1 VSTVLEVHDLRV
13 SLRSGLAAQPAK
25 IVRGVS
31 FSVAAGGRLGLVGE
45 SGCGK
50 TTALMAVAGLLA
62 PTATLSGS
70 VRICGQELLTS
81 PTTLSGA
88 LRRREVGVVLQGSMN
103 ALNPVRR
110 VAHQLREAFAREIR
124 RDKTQ
129 SARRCA
135 ELLDRVGLS
144 RRVARAYPHE
154 LSGGMRQRVCIAIAL
169 AAEPRL
175 LLADEPTTAL
185 DTVVQARIIE
195 LLDELCRDLG
205 LSAVIVS
212 HDLRLATDFCDSIA
226 VMYGGQ
232 IVEYDSAT
240 HLASAARH
248 PYTRLLFAATPT
260 VESTKDEIRSIAGA
274 PPDLRKP
281 IVGCPFYARC
291 PRRLD
296 VCATDQLPVVP
307 SSRGFALCHNPHV

>member
-1 VSTVLEVHDLRV
+1 VLEVEDLHV
-13 SLRSGLAAQPAK
+13 SLRSRAAMPPTR

-31 FSVAAGGRLGLVGE
+31 FELPAGGRMGLVGE

-50 TTALMAVAGLLA
+50 TTTLMAISGLLA
-62 PTATLSGS
+62 PTGTVTGK
-70 VRICGQELLTS
+70 VRICGEEQFTS
-81 PTTLSGA
+81 QSTLSGA
-88 LRRREVGVVLQGSMN
+88 LRRRDVGVVLQGSMN

-110 VAHQLREAFAREIR
+110 VAHQIREALRKDVR
-124 RDKTQ
+124 RDRDL
-129 SARRCA
+129 SDRRCA
-135 ELLDRVGLS
+135 ELLERVGLS
-144 RRVARAYPHE
+144 PGVGRSYPHE

-195 LLDELCRDLG
+195 LLDELCTDLS

-212 HDLRLATDFCDSIA
+212 HDLRLATDFCDTIA
-226 VMYGGQ
+226 VMYAGR
-232 IVEYDSAT
+232 IVEYDSSA
-240 HLASAARH
+240 HLAAAARH

-260 VESTKDEIRSIAGA
+260 VTSTKDEIVSIPGA

-281 IVGCPFYARC
+281 IRGCPFYPRC
-291 PRRLD
+291 PEHIDTCSTESPPAIPSENGYATCHRLT
-296 VCATDQLPVVP
+296 A
-307 SSRGFALCHNPHV
+307 